1 MTLPK
6 IDAPIYELTLP
17 MSKQRLK
24 FRAFTVKEQK
34 ILLMAQESDD
44 SEFTSNNVKQII
56 KNCSLSDID
65 VDNLNPIDIEYF
77 FIQLRARSIGEIVES
92 KYRCNN
98 KVEDDICGNL
108 MDVKIDLLDIEVDY
122 KDQKNIIQLTDT
134 VGIKLKY
141 PDFKAIKNIKEDSNL
156 IEISMEVI
164 CNSIEYIFDED
175 NYYYPNETPKQ
186 EIIEFIEGL
195 NIDQFKKI
203 EEFFNNLPSLKKE
216 LDVTCNKCG
225 FKHHIRI
232 EGLDNFLD

>member
-17 MSKQRLK
+17 MSKQKLK

-34 ILLMAQESDD
+34 ILMMAQESDD
-44 SEFTSNNVKQII
+44 SEFTSNNVRQII
-56 KNCSLSDID
+56 KNCSLSEID

-98 KVEDDICGNL
+98 KVDDDICGNL

-122 KDQKNIIQLTDT
+122 KDQKNVVQLTDT

-141 PDFKAIKNIKEDSNL
+141 PDFKAIKNINEDSNL

-186 EIIEFIEGL
+186 EIVEFIEGL

-216 LDVTCNKCG
+216 IDVTCNKCG

>member
-1 MTLPK
+1 MLPK
-6 IDAPIYELTLP
+6 IDAPIYELILP
-17 MSKQRLK
+17 ISKQKIK

-34 ILLMAQESDD
+34 ILMMAQESED
-44 SEFTSNNVKQII
+44 SDFASNNVKQII
-56 KNCSLSDID
+56 TNCSLSAID

-98 KVEDDICGNL
+98 KIEDDICGNL
-108 MDVKIDLLDIEVDY
+108 MDVKIDLLDIEADY
-122 KDQKNIIQLTDT
+122 KDQKDIIQLTDT
-134 VGIKLKY
+134 IGIKLKY

-216 LDVTCNKCG
+216 IDVTCNKCG

>member
-1 MTLPK
+1 MNLPK

-17 MSKQRLK
+17 MSKQKLK

-34 ILLMAQESDD
+34 ILMMAQESDD
-44 SEFTSNNVKQII
+44 SEFTSNNVRQII
-56 KNCSLSDID
+56 KNCSLSEID

-98 KVEDDICGNL
+98 KVDDDICGNL

-122 KDQKNIIQLTDT
+122 KDQKNVVQLTDT

-141 PDFKAIKNIKEDSNL
+141 PDFKAIKNINEDSNL

-186 EIIEFIEGL
+186 EIVEFIEGL

-216 LDVTCNKCG
+216 IDVTCNKCG